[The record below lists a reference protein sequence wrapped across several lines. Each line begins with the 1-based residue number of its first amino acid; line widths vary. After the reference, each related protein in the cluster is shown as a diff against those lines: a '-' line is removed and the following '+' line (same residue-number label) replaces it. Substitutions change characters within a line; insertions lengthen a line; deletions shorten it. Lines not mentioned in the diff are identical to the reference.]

1 MSIKDKSCKILQQS
15 CMPAASFKKRLQ
27 LRCKDLSMSHDQK
40 AMRLLP
46 PVEKCPMG
54 FYQGVDFT
62 AFDNSSSCDSDKD
75 ICQSHMNMR

>member
-1 MSIKDKSCKILQQS
+1 
-15 CMPAASFKKRLQ
+15 
-27 LRCKDLSMSHDQK
+27 MSHDQK

-46 PVEKCPMG
+46 PVKKCPMG